1 MSALDRNRTRRAS
14 RPIRGL
20 AAMALALVPLAC
32 GEDEGEGDDVMCGDA
47 KCDDLGPIG
56 EQLAT
61 FNDPIAV
68 WLRAN
73 IDKNG
78 EIDVGYL
85 PMLEAIAKQQGCT
98 KESIDS
104 YVISDA
110 LVGDSGTAFPRVVN
124 TVCST
129 DRTKADLAFFAL
141 SFADDAGVDVDPRQI
156 EMFAWDATTFSY
168 RFYKGD
174 PVDGSATK
182 VSIQPEPSECQECH
196 LQPDH
201 FGGQPMPMTPIMNEL
216 SAPWEHWFAEPQSF
230 NHSVPDATKNAP
242 HFKELAGEGSPFR
255 KSAARL
261 EQTIRSAFTQRV
273 ATARLRLRRNVAN
286 VDEAMALLRPLFCDE
301 QLTYVTED
309 GASGVLSAN
318 AAVDEG
324 LASVYFAIKGTGWPW
339 EWWQDKLLRLSP
351 PGAPDMITMMPSR
364 GAATIAYEKQLM
376 SVRGLTPEQVMRV
389 RALDWA
395 TPTLSSF
402 RCQLW
407 QNALPRVKAAPPTGA
422 KNSDI
427 FTPLFDA
434 ILTLQKGDFG
444 IGGTD
449 LPAKIPLSSNDAT
462 KVVSIAVANEANV
475 QALADAIANQGLA
488 AAKCEADGAGFCL
501 ADANALGAMIETRF
515 KEIEAAGRTTLTPLR
530 TLRACAA
537 KRDYPNAPA
546 IENLDCD
553 SVPEETGAEDSGDEE
568 TGGEETGTEETG
580 GEETDGTTGE
590 TGTDVGDCCTVHD
603 GTGCSND
610 TIEAC
615 VCAMDDVCCTQGWD
629 DVCVDEVASFGCGTC

>member
-1 MSALDRNRTRRAS
+1 MSAIHRFRTRRAQ
-14 RPIRGL
+14 PIL
-20 AAMALALVPLAC
+20 AVLALALVPLAC
-32 GEDEGEGDDVMCGDA
+32 SEDEGEGDDVMCGDS
-47 KCDDLGPIG
+47 KCDDLGPVAA
-56 EQLAT
+56 QLAT

-68 WLRAN
+68 FLRAN

-78 EIDVGYL
+78 QIDVGYL
-85 PMLEAIAKQQGCT
+85 AMLEAIAKQQGCA
-98 KESIDS
+98 KDSIDS

-110 LVGDSGTAFPRVVN
+110 LVGDSGSAFPRVVN

-129 DRTKADLAFFAL
+129 ERTKADLAFFAL
-141 SFADDAGVDVDPRQI
+141 SFADEAGVDVDPRTI

-168 RFYKGD
+168 RFYKGE
-174 PVDGSATK
+174 PVEGSATK

-196 LQPDH
+196 FQPDH
-201 FGGQPMPMTPIMNEL
+201 FGGLPMPMTPIMNEL

-242 HFKELAGEGSPFR
+242 HFKEIAGEGSPFR

-273 ATARLRLRRNVAN
+273 ATARLRLRRNTAN
-286 VDEAMALLRPLFCDE
+286 VDEAMSLLRPLFCDE

-324 LASVYFAIKGTGWPW
+324 LASVYFTIKGTGWPW
-339 EWWQDKLLRLSP
+339 EWWQDKLLRLDP

-364 GAATIAYEKQLM
+364 GAAMIAYEKQLM
-376 SVRGLTPEQVMRV
+376 SVRALTPEQVLRV

-402 RCQLW
+402 RCGLW

-427 FTPLFDA
+427 FTPLLDA
-434 ILTLQKGDFG
+434 ILTVQKGDFG

-449 LPAKIPLSSNDAT
+449 LPAKIPLSSGDAA
-462 KVVSIAVANEANV
+462 KVVAVAVADEANL
-475 QALADAIANQGLA
+475 QALVEAIVAKQLA
-488 AAKCEADGAGFCL
+488 AAKCATDGAGFCV
-501 ADANALGAMIETRF
+501 ADSNALGAMIETRF
-515 KEIEAAGRTTLTPLR
+515 KAVEAAGRGPHTTLR
-530 TLRACAA
+530 TARGCAA
-537 KRDYPNAPA
+537 KRDYPNAPH
-546 IENLDCD
+546 IENLDCE
-553 SVPEETGAEDSGDEE
+553 SVPPDETGDEE
-568 TGGEETGTEETG
+568 TGGEETGAEETGTEETG
-580 GEETDGTTGE
+580 AEETGE
-590 TGTDVGDCCTVHD
+590 TGVDVGDCCTIH
-603 GTGCSND
+603 GGTTGCTND

-615 VCAMDDVCCTQGWD
+615 VCAMDDLCCSQGWD
-629 DVCVDEVASFGCGTC
+629 NICVDEVTSFGCGAC